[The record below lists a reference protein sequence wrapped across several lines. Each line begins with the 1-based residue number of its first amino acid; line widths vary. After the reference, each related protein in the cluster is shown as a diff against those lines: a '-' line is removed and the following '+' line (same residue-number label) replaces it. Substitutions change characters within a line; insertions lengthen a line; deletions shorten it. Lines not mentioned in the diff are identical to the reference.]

1 VESAY
6 CLNFD
11 LGTSSLKA
19 VLYDVDGGILYKD
32 SVDYQYETPQRGW
45 AEFNPQHWEDAL
57 WTLLQRIGEKHP
69 MAGLKGISFTG
80 QMHSFVMLDE
90 KSQVLEPCI
99 LWLDRRAQEET
110 SILEERLGLPSY
122 VLNSTYSLPKMYWI
136 SRHMPEVVKQVDCI
150 LWPKDYIRYKL
161 TGMKATEATEGLGA
175 GLLNWDTREFDTE
188 RLKAIDWKP
197 DVLPTVLKDGDNAG
211 EILPAVA
218 EKYGINPDVKIFAGA
233 GDILAL
239 LGGAPHKKGRLVYS
253 FGSSSMFFA
262 ELGEDDQPENKE
274 LYKVEIFGSKLYGG
288 VSSTTGASLMWA
300 YENIWEK
307 KTDFPG
313 MIDAAQ
319 TIGPGSD
326 GLVFIPYLSGERS
339 PYWSDSIRGGFYGL
353 ELAHKKEHLLKAV
366 LEGICFG
373 MRQAIDIYRRN
384 GIEINEIA
392 VSAGGVRI
400 KGFVQ
405 MVADICQ
412 VKVSVYSAQE
422 TVTNVL
428 FAMAKSSL
436 EGLPFKSI
444 LAESF
449 QNVETV
455 EQDSVK
461 GLEYQEAYETFLS
474 FSKYAYLKN

>member
-1 VESAY
+1 MKSAY

-19 VLYDVDGGILYKD
+19 VLYDIDGEIRYKD
-32 SVDYQYETPQRGW
+32 SVEYEYETPQRGW
-45 AEFNPQHWEDAL
+45 AEFDPKNWDEAL
-57 WTLLQRIGEKHP
+57 WTLLQRVGKKYSLAKLRG
-69 MAGLKGISFTG
+69 MSFTG

-90 KSQVLEPCI
+90 NNQVLKPCI

-110 SILEERLGLPSY
+110 SILEKKLKLPSY
-122 VLNSTYSLPKMYWI
+122 MLNSTYSLPKMYWL
-136 SRHMPEVVKQVDCI
+136 SRHLPEIVNEVDCI
-150 LWPKDYIRYKL
+150 LWPKDYIRFKL
-161 TGMKATEATEGLGA
+161 TGLKATESTEGLGA
-175 GLLNWDTREFDTE
+175 GILNWDTGEFDAD
-188 RLKAIDWKP
+188 RLKAIDWNP
-197 DVLPTVLKDGDNAG
+197 NVLPNVLKDGEDAG
-211 EILPAVA
+211 NILPEIA
-218 EKYGINPDVKIFAGA
+218 EKYGINPEVRIFAGA

-262 ELGEDDQPENKE
+262 ELGKDDQPENKE
-274 LYKVEIFGSKLYGG
+274 LYKVEMFGSKLYGG

-300 YENIWEK
+300 FENIWEK

-339 PYWSDSIRGGFYGL
+339 PYWSDSIRAGFYGL

-366 LEGICFG
+366 LEGICFSL
-373 MRQAIDIYRRN
+373 RQAIEIYERN

-392 VSAGGVRI
+392 VAAGGVRI

-428 FAMAKSSL
+428 FAMAKSEL
-436 EGLPFKSI
+436 EGQPFKSI

-455 EQDSVK
+455 EQNSAMVS
-461 GLEYQEAYETFLS
+461 EYEEAYQTFLS
-474 FSKYAYLKN
+474 FSKYAFLKK